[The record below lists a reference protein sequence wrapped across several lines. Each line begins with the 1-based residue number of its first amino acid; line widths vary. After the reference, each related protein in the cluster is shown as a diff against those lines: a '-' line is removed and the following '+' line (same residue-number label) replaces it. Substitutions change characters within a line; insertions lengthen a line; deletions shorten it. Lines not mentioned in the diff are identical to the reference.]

1 MSKTNQV
8 LKLEANGRK
17 FTVVLHHDGSGNPF
31 WVYRHTWSVRTCG
44 YGCSE
49 RKRVEV
55 KYADMRSCLY
65 YLANEI

>member
-1 MSKTNQV
+1 MSKTSQV

-17 FTVVLHHDGSGNPF
+17 FTVVLHHDGSDNPF
-31 WVYRHTWSVRTCG
+31 WVYRHTLCVRTCG
-44 YGCSE
+44 YGYSE

-55 KYADMRSCLY
+55 KYADMRSRLY